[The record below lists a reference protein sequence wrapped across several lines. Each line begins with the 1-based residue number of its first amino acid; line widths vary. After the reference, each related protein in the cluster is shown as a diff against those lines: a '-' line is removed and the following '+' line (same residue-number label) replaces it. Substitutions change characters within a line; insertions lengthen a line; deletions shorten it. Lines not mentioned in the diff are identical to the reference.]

1 MKVQELVTDFIKKH
15 HLLSENKTVLLG
27 VSGGQ
32 DSMALLHYFKS
43 IREDLNLN
51 LIVLSA
57 DHRLRGEQ
65 GREDLEYVRE
75 VCDKWNVPFI
85 GTALNIK
92 EYKRKKRV
100 GTQIAARK
108 MRYQFFLEQMQEQE
122 ADYLALGHHADDQIE
137 TMLMEMVRT
146 ADSSSL
152 SGIPVKRT
160 FGDGLLIRPLL
171 CVTKNEI
178 ESYCMI
184 NNIIPKI
191 DPSNKETTYTRNYY
205 RKYIVP
211 LLKEKNNNLPTTIQH
226 LSESLTDDEK
236 FLRQEAKKMV
246 DCIVFFHEKNHEVSL
261 LRKDFKSYPTALQRR
276 AYHLILNYLYDKLPK
291 NLSYVHEN
299 YFFGLLNN
307 DGNIEID
314 FPHHL
319 KIKKSYE
326 KITFYFAQSLSQD
339 TTFHE
344 VLSIPGT
351 VYLPEGN
358 LSAMYTN
365 KLETQHPYSL
375 FIPVDT
381 PLPLHIRTRR
391 AGDRM
396 SWKGLNGSKKIKDV
410 FIDEKIPIEERN
422 TWPIVTDDE
431 GTILWLVGLKKRQSV
446 FNEKELFIKIT
457 YDKKQL

>member
-1 MKVQELVTDFIKKH
+1 MQELVTDFIKKH

-27 VSGGQ
+27 VSGGP
-32 DSMALLHYFKS
+32 DSMALLHYFTS
-43 IREDLNLN
+43 IHEDLNLN

-75 VCDKWNVPFI
+75 VCKKWNVPFI
-85 GTALNIK
+85 GTALDVK
-92 EYKRKKRV
+92 KYKRENRV

-108 MRYQFFLEQMQEQE
+108 MRYRFFLEQMHEQE

-137 TMLMEMVRT
+137 SMLMEMVRT

-160 FGDGLLIRPLL
+160 FGNGLLIRPLL
-171 CVTKNEI
+171 CVTKSKI
-178 ESYCMI
+178 EAYCRE

-211 LLKEKNNNLPTTIQH
+211 LLKEKNNNLHTTIQH

-236 FLRQEAKKMV
+236 FLKQEAKKMV
-246 DCIVFFHEKNHEVSL
+246 DHTVTFHKKSHEVSL
-261 LRKDFKSYPTALQRR
+261 FRKDFKSYPTALQRR

-291 NLSYVHEN
+291 NLSYIHEN
-299 YFFGLLNN
+299 YFFRLLNN

-314 FPHHL
+314 FPRHL
-319 KIKKSYE
+319 KVKKSYE
-326 KITFYFAQSLSQD
+326 KVIFYFAQSSSQD
-339 TTFHE
+339 TSFHK
-344 VLSIPGT
+344 VIAIPST
-351 VYLPEGN
+351 VYLPEGKI
-358 LSAMYTN
+358 SVMYTE
-365 KLETQHPYSL
+365 KLEKQHPYSL
-375 FIPVDT
+375 LIPVDT

-391 AGDRM
+391 PGDRM
-396 SWKGLNGSKKIKDV
+396 SWKGLNGSKKIKDL
-410 FIDEKIPIEERN
+410 FIDEKIPIEKRN
-422 TWPIVTDDE
+422 TWPIVTDNE
-431 GTILWLVGLKKRQSV
+431 GTILWLIGLKKKH
-446 FNEKELFIKIT
+446 FEPIDGKALFIKIT